1 MRIIKIKSGCLKWQP
16 VIKKEIKM
24 IKLKDMIIRNLVE
37 EKGYQVKDLKLS
49 EAELEDKYVQ
59 EFGQLKLDCLKMA
72 VNGLKA
78 ESKK

>member
-1 MRIIKIKSGCLKWQP
+1 
-16 VIKKEIKM
+16 M

-37 EKGYQVKDLKLS
+37 EKGYQAKDLKLS
-49 EAELEDKYVQ
+49 EAELEKKYVQ

>member
-1 MRIIKIKSGCLKWQP
+1 
-16 VIKKEIKM
+16 M
-24 IKLKDMIIRNLVE
+24 IKLKDMM
-37 EKGYQVKDLKLS
+37 KGYQAKDLKLS

>member
-1 MRIIKIKSGCLKWQP
+1 
-16 VIKKEIKM
+16 M
-24 IKLKDMIIRNLVE
+24 IKLKEMIIRSLA
-37 EKGYQVKDLKLS
+37 EKGYQAKDLKLS

-72 VNGLKA
+72 INGLKA

>member
-1 MRIIKIKSGCLKWQP
+1 
-16 VIKKEIKM
+16 M

-37 EKGYQVKDLKLS
+37 EKGYQAKDLKLS

-72 VNGLKA
+72 ANGLKA